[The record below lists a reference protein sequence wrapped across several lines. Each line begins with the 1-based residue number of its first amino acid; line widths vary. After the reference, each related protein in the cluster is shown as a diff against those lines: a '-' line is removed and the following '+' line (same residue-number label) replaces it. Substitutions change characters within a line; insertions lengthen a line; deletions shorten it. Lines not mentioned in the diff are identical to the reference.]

1 MREGHRVSVVI
12 PALNESASIGRVLA
26 DVPTWADEV
35 IVVDNGST
43 DDTAAVAAQAGAR
56 VVPEPRRGYGRAC
69 LAGLAAM
76 DGCDIVVFLDGDYSD
91 FPEQMGRLVDPIARD
106 EAEMVLGRRVPV
118 HGHAGAFTP
127 PQRLGTALACGL
139 MRLLWRASYDD
150 MGPFRAIRRGALRS
164 LAMRDPTYG
173 WTAEMQIK
181 AARAG
186 LRVREVPV
194 DYRRRIGT
202 SKISGTVRGVIGAGA
217 KILGTIGRYALV
229 PPRIARSAPE
239 RLIVFA
245 RWPVPGA
252 TKTRLIPAL
261 GALPAAELQ
270 RRMTLRTM
278 DAARR
283 WAGPAGRHIEVR
295 HAGGTGRDMRRW
307 LGSGPRY
314 RRQSGE
320 DLGRRMAA
328 AFRSAFDE
336 GCRRPLL
343 IGTDCPGVTAELLD
357 EATAALAERDLVLGP
372 SRDGGYWLIGMARPL
387 PVFHGVEWST
397 ASVLSRTLQRARR
410 HGLRVHLL
418 AELSD
423 VDLPEDLSHAGG
435 LLEPDRPVISVVIP
449 ALNEAGNIEAAVR
462 SADAPGVELIVVD
475 GGSTDGTPE
484 RAERLGARVLPS
496 APGRARQQNAG
507 AAAARAETVLFLHAD
522 TLLPDGWQGDVFTA
536 LLDPAAAGGGFL

>member
-1 MREGHRVSVVI
+1 M
-12 PALNESASIGRVLA
+12 
-26 DVPTWADEV
+26 
-35 IVVDNGST
+35 
-43 DDTAAVAAQAGAR
+43 TAA
-56 VVPEPRRGYGRAC
+56 GRA
-69 LAGLAAM
+69 
-76 DGCDIVVFLDGDYSD
+76 
-91 FPEQMGRLVDPIARD
+91 
-106 EAEMVLGRRVPV
+106 
-118 HGHAGAFTP
+118 
-127 PQRLGTALACGL
+127 
-139 MRLLWRASYDD
+139 
-150 MGPFRAIRRGALRS
+150 
-164 LAMRDPTYG
+164 
-173 WTAEMQIK
+173 
-181 AARAG
+181 
-186 LRVREVPV
+186 
-194 DYRRRIGT
+194 
-202 SKISGTVRGVIGAGA
+202 
-217 KILGTIGRYALV
+217 
-229 PPRIARSAPE
+229 APE

-283 WAGPAGRHIEVR
+283 WAGPADRQIEVR

-307 LGSGPRY
+307 LGSGPCY
-314 RRQSGE
+314 RRQAGE

-343 IGTDCPGVTAELLD
+343 IGTDCPGVTPELLD

-387 PVFHGVEWST
+387 PVFHGVQWST
-397 ASVLSRTLQRARR
+397 ASVLSRTLERARR
-410 HGLRVHLL
+410 QGLRVHLL
-418 AELSD
+418 PELSD
-423 VDLPEDLSHAGG
+423 VDLPADLSHAGG
-435 LLEPDRPVISVVIP
+435 LLEPGRPVISVVIP
-449 ALNEAGNIEAAVR
+449 ALNEAGHIEAAVR

-536 LLDPAAAGGGFL
+536 LLDPTAAGGGFLWRTDLEGLCMRVARHFVRLRTIYGRQPWGDQAIFARKRAFDAVGGFPDVPLAEDWDFVRSLRRRGRLVAVRREVITSARRWKRVGVVRGFVTNRLILLGCRLGLPRRWLRKLY